1 MSHDSR
7 VRHGDFSLKWI
18 VFRADQHEKVENDRV
33 VGAPTA
39 RSNALRRSSEFISL
53 HSSPN
58 GDYLEIFRIH
68 KCDFIAPSIVVGP

>member
-1 MSHDSR
+1 M
-7 VRHGDFSLKWI
+7 
-18 VFRADQHEKVENDRV
+18 
-33 VGAPTA
+33 TA
-39 RSNALRRSSEFISL
+39 LSELRQRGSCASPFLGIHIPH